1 MHIDQGKAQ
10 YAELDEYA
18 RVRTSELAPML
29 QPFIE
34 VTNHYGELICE
45 IVLILGKTPPTS
57 KHDSLTRDLMA
68 DVFDFLNE
76 ARPLI
81 IRGKLEIAYP
91 LARRAY
97 KSLSL
102 MVACHLNSKLA
113 DKWIAKKQIGNA
125 EVRRVLGTH
134 PMGEQEDRMQEA
146 YSFFSKTTHPNRT
159 HLARRF
165 LGEGNEFVLGAVG
178 VPSLTLLAD
187 YALKTLNLWFWYAAF
202 LGHTYADV
210 LNNADPE
217 FLRTYLRVS
226 EEAKHVGKW
235 LVEQFNRVLVQEQQM
250 ARDAAKQ
257 TASGDI
263 S

>member
-10 YAELDEYA
+10 YAELDDYA

-34 VTNHYGELICE
+34 VINHYGELICE
-45 IVLILGKTPPTS
+45 IVLILGKTSPAS
-57 KHDSLTRDLMA
+57 KYDSLTRDLMA

-97 KSLSL
+97 ESLSL
-102 MVACHLNSKLA
+102 MVACRLDPELS
-113 DKWIAKKQIGNA
+113 DKWMAKKQIGNA
-125 EVRRVLGTH
+125 EVRKVLGSH
-134 PMGEQEDRMQEA
+134 PMGEQEDRMREA

-202 LGHTYADV
+202 LSHTYADV

-217 FLRTYLRVS
+217 FPQTYHEVS
-226 EEAKHVGKW
+226 EEAKHVSKW
-235 LVEQFNRVLVQEQQM
+235 LVDQFNRVLLQEQQM
-250 ARDAAKQ
+250 ARDEPTQ
-257 TASGDI
+257 TAPGGS

>member
-1 MHIDQGKAQ
+1 
-10 YAELDEYA
+10 
-18 RVRTSELAPML
+18 
-29 QPFIE
+29 
-34 VTNHYGELICE
+34 
-45 IVLILGKTPPTS
+45 
-57 KHDSLTRDLMA
+57 MA

-187 YALKTLNLWFWYAAF
+187 YALRN
-202 LGHTYADV
+202 
-210 LNNADPE
+210 
-217 FLRTYLRVS
+217 S
-226 EEAKHVGKW
+226 
-235 LVEQFNRVLVQEQQM
+235 
-250 ARDAAKQ
+250 
-257 TASGDI
+257 
-263 S
+263 